1 MSRWQP
7 VSSHHRPAVLN
18 EDRMLAPDGARALER
33 VLLQLEPELERR
45 RLKCAEVRESDVVVL
60 AVEEPS
66 KALPLA
72 LLGRR

>member
-1 MSRWQP
+1 
-7 VSSHHRPAVLN
+7 
-18 EDRMLAPDGARALER
+18 MLAPDGARALER